1 MKKIFLLI
9 MIMSLI
15 IIQCGNKT
23 DTQTA
28 SNDVNTNEAVQSNE
42 TIPATKIL
50 SQEDEAFL
58 EKVKNKIII
67 SGSAKYTFKDN
78 GDIEY
83 VFEYGSYREDKMS
96 IG

>member
-9 MIMSLI
+9 TIMSLI

-50 SQEDEAFL
+50 SQADAAFL
-58 EKVKNKIII
+58 DKVKNKII
-67 SGSAKYTFKDN
+67 N
-78 GDIEY
+78 NN
-83 VFEYGSYREDKMS
+83 R
-96 IG
+96 